1 MAHVTLQLGTGL
13 TIPFQATRPCKA
25 RSVTVHA
32 LAWRRRALCE
42 AQEGADDVM
51 PLSGPDCPVL
61 DPPSSPRHARRQAH
75 RLRLA
80 VLATALLSGCAHIYP
95 VPTDVAVPGMP
106 NPEVALKQSMS
117 NVAAE
122 MAELGRIGP
131 AGIASVERV
140 EPVIPADLQRTVSF
154 QWNGPLDQG
163 VAKLAQ
169 SIGYTFTLTL
179 PAGVQPCPVS
189 INVSSAPAYQVF
201 RTLGEQAGTKATVQV
216 DILHHQVEVIY
227 HA

>member
-13 TIPFQATRPCKA
+13 TIPFQATRPRRA
-25 RSVTVHA
+25 RSVTVRA

-42 AQEGADDVM
+42 AQEAAGDIM
-51 PLSGPDCPVL
+51 PLSRPDCLVL
-61 DPPSSPRHARRQAH
+61 DPLSSPQHAGRQAQ
-75 RLRLA
+75 RLRVTLLA
-80 VLATALLSGCAHIYP
+80 AALLSGCAHVDP

-106 NPEVALKQSMS
+106 NPEVALKQSMG

-131 AGIASVERV
+131 VGIASVERA
-140 EPVIPADLQRTVSF
+140 EPVMPADLQRIVSF

-179 PAGVQPCPVS
+179 PAGVQPFPVS
-189 INVSSAPAYQVF
+189 INVSSVPAYQVF

-227 HA
+227 HV